1 MIDFA
6 STEVNTLKG
15 FVVKDDEVVV
25 KDVNAVYLASQLNL
39 LSVNVKGNRFESAVT
54 VKGCF
59 KISGFEFGM
68 Q

>member
-6 STEVNTLKG
+6 STEVNTLES

-25 KDVNAVYLASQLNL
+25 KDVNAVNLASQLNL
-39 LSVNVKGNRFESAVT
+39 LSVHVKGNRFESAVT
-54 VKGCF
+54 VKGRF
-59 KISGFEFGM
+59 KIGGLKFGV

>member
-6 STEVNTLKG
+6 SSEVNTLEG
-15 FVVKDDEVVV
+15 FVVKNDEVVV
-25 KDVNAVYLASQLNL
+25 KDVNAIYLASQLNL

-59 KISGFEFGM
+59 KIGGLKFGV